1 MKKILCHTGPGG
13 FSIDSFLGE
22 GLAQKQEIIYY
33 INLGYLSGGTVVAA
47 ISTAGA
53 FLYEVTSETTDLVT
67 IGDLM
72 LKWISLS
79 SRLLVFGCQAVV
91 GKWVQLDLTDHSSN
105 DVKYLKYLWSI
116 GIFYLLQA
124 RNH

>member
-1 MKKILCHTGPGG
+1 
-13 FSIDSFLGE
+13 
-22 GLAQKQEIIYY
+22 
-33 INLGYLSGGTVVAA
+33 VVEQVVVA

-79 SRLLVFGCQAVV
+79 SRLLVIWLPGGGSKVGATRSDGPFVKRCEIPEILAVH
-91 GKWVQLDLTDHSSN
+91 WNFLFITSWESLMTLS
-105 DVKYLKYLWSI
+105 
-116 GIFYLLQA
+116 
-124 RNH
+124 